1 MTGRVAKTRLQE
13 VRWALGREYTQE
25 RLAEFILRQGRQRNL
40 PVAAKTALP
49 VMISRWENG
58 HDEVTEPMYR
68 MLFREFYGRTNEELG
83 FPPEPLDGAAEELR
97 DRIATARSI
106 DAATI
111 DLFRRQIDNFRH
123 IDRRLGAIALL
134 DQLNSQIQQIGDLL
148 LYGTLR
154 QHREALA
161 AVLAEAATLA
171 GWEALDRA
179 SLALAWRHH
188 ETAKTAAREA
198 GSPSLLAYATAQQAF
213 VLIDL
218 GDPKGAVELLDY
230 ARSLYP
236 TGIDHLLRCWLVAA
250 YGEGLAET
258 GQRDAALR
266 AFDEATSTLPTETS
280 DPGLPYLMLNAIHL
294 TRWRGNALAAL
305 GDKGAIA
312 DLENVLAT
320 KTPTSLRATTGAL
333 VSLAFAYSR
342 AGDRDAAISYSR
354 QARQLASRIGSD
366 RQRKRL
372 GDLRLPGGIEKNRN
386 DRPRPK

>member
-1 MTGRVAKTRLQE
+1 MRRRAMTERIAKTRLQE
-13 VRWALGREYTQE
+13 VRWAMGREYTQE
-25 RLAEFILRQGRQRNL
+25 RLADFMLRQGRRRNS
-40 PVAAKTALP
+40 PVAAKTALL

-58 HDEVTEPMYR
+58 HDQVTEPMYR
-68 MLFREFYGRTNEELG
+68 MLFREYYGRTNEELG
-83 FPPEPLDGAAEELR
+83 FPPEPLDGASEELR
-97 DRIATARSI
+97 DRILTARSI

-111 DLFRRQIDNFRH
+111 DLFRRQVDNFRH
-123 IDRRLGAIALL
+123 VDRRLGAIALL
-134 DQLNSQIQQIGDLL
+134 DQLNSQIQQISDLL

-179 SLALAWRHH
+179 SLALAWRLH

-198 GSPSLLAYATAQQAF
+198 ASPSLLAYATAQQGF

-218 GDPKGAVELLDY
+218 GNPAGAVELFDY
-230 ARSLYP
+230 ARSLHP
-236 TGIDHLLRCWLVAA
+236 AGIDDLLRCWLAA
-250 YGEGLAET
+250 ARGEGLAEAS
-258 GQRDAALR
+258 QRDAALR
-266 AFDEATSTLPTETS
+266 AFDEAYSALPAEPN
-280 DPGLPYLMLNAIHL
+280 DPDLPYLMLNTVHL

-312 DLENVLAT
+312 DLEKVLAS

-333 VSLAFAYSR
+333 VSLAFAHSR
-342 AGDRDAAISYSR
+342 AGDREAALGYSR

-366 RQRKRL
+366 RQKKRL
-372 GDLRLPGGIEKNRN
+372 GDLRLPGA
-386 DRPRPK
+386 

>member
-1 MTGRVAKTRLQE
+1 MTGRIARTRLQE
-13 VRWALGREYTQE
+13 IRWALGRDYTQE
-25 RLAEFILRQGRQRNL
+25 RLAEFMLRHGRQRNL
-40 PVAAKTALP
+40 PIAAKTALL

-58 HDEVTEPMYR
+58 HDVVTEPMYR
-68 MLFREFYGRTNEELG
+68 MMFREYYGRTNEELG
-83 FPPEPLDGAAEELR
+83 FPPEPLDGASEELR
-97 DRIATARSI
+97 DRILTARSI

-111 DLFRRQIDNFRH
+111 DLFRRQVDNFRH
-123 IDRRLGAIALL
+123 VDRRLGAIALL

-218 GDPKGAVELLDY
+218 GDPQGAVELLDH
-230 ARSLYP
+230 ARSMSP
-236 TGIDHLLRCWLVAA
+236 TGNDDLLRCWLAA
-250 YGEGLAET
+250 AHGESLAEA
-258 GQRDAALR
+258 GQQDAAMR
-266 AFDEATSTLPTETS
+266 AFDEANAALPAEPD
-280 DPGLPYLMLNAIHL
+280 DPGLPYLMLNSIHL
-294 TRWRGNALAAL
+294 IRWRGNALAAL

-312 DLENVLAT
+312 DLEKVLAS
-320 KTPTSLRATTGAL
+320 KTPTTLRATTGAL
-333 VSLAFAYSR
+333 VSLAFAHSR
-342 AGDRDAAISYSR
+342 AGDREAAISYSR
-354 QARQLASRIGSD
+354 QARQLDSRIGSD
-366 RQRKRL
+366 RQKKRL
-372 GDLRLPGGIEKNRN
+372 SDLRLPGGA
-386 DRPRPK
+386 

>member
-1 MTGRVAKTRLQE
+1 MSERIAKTRLQE

-40 PVAAKTALP
+40 PVAAKAALL

-58 HDEVTEPMYR
+58 HDVVTEPMYR

-83 FPPEPLDGAAEELR
+83 FPPEPIDGASEELR
-97 DRIATARSI
+97 DRILTARSI

-111 DLFRRQIDNFRH
+111 ELFRRQIDNYRH
-123 IDRRLGAIALL
+123 VDRRLGAIALL
-134 DQLNSQIQQIGDLL
+134 DQLNNQIQQIADLL

-218 GDPKGAVELLDY
+218 GNADGAVELLDY
-230 ARSLYP
+230 ARSLSP
-236 TGIDHLLRCWLVAA
+236 ARIDDLLGCWLAAA
-250 YGEGLAET
+250 YGEGLAEA
-258 GQRDAALR
+258 GERDAALR
-266 AFDEATSTLPTETS
+266 TFDEANSSLPPEPN
-280 DPGLPYLMLNAIHL
+280 DPGLPYLMLNSIHL

-312 DLENVLAT
+312 DLERVIAS
-320 KTPTSLRATTGAL
+320 KMPTSLRATTGAL

-342 AGDRDAAISYSR
+342 AGDREAAISYSR

-366 RQRKRL
+366 RQKKRL
-372 GDLRLPGGIEKNRN
+372 GGLRLPDG
-386 DRPRPK
+386 

>member
-1 MTGRVAKTRLQE
+1 MTERIAKTKLQE

-25 RLAEFILRQGRQRNL
+25 RLAEFMLRQGSQRNL
-40 PVAAKTALP
+40 PIAAKTALL

-58 HDEVTEPMYR
+58 HDVVTEPMYR
-68 MLFREFYGRTNEELG
+68 MLFREYYGRTNEELG
-83 FPPEPLDGAAEELR
+83 FPPEPLDGASEELR
-97 DRIATARSI
+97 DRILTARSI

-111 DLFRRQIDNFRH
+111 ELFRRQVDNFRH
-123 IDRRLGAIALL
+123 MDRRLGAIALL

-171 GWEALDRA
+171 GWEALDRT
-179 SLALAWRHH
+179 SLALAWRLH

-198 GSPSLLAYATAQQAF
+198 GSPSLLPYATAQQAF

-218 GDPKGAVELLDY
+218 GNPQGAVELLDH
-230 ARSLYP
+230 ARSLSS
-236 TGIDHLLRCWLVAA
+236 TRIDDLLRCWLAAA
-250 YGEGLAET
+250 YGESLAEA

-266 AFDEATSTLPTETS
+266 AFDEAYSSLPPKS
-280 DPGLPYLMLNAIHL
+280 NDPGLPYLMLNSVHL

-305 GDKGAIA
+305 GDNGAIA
-312 DLENVLAT
+312 DLEKVIAS
-320 KTPTSLRATTGAL
+320 KTPTSLRATTGTL

-342 AGDRDAAISYSR
+342 AGDREAAISYSGR
-354 QARQLASRIGSD
+354 ARQLASRIGSD
-366 RQRKRL
+366 RQKKRL
-372 GDLRLPGGIEKNRN
+372 GDLRLPGGA
-386 DRPRPK
+386 

>member
-1 MTGRVAKTRLQE
+1 M
-13 VRWALGREYTQE
+13 
-25 RLAEFILRQGRQRNL
+25 LRQARQRNL
-40 PVAAKTALP
+40 PVAAKTALL

-58 HDEVTEPMYR
+58 HDEVTEPMYQ
-68 MLFREFYGRTNEELG
+68 MLFREYYGRTNEELG
-83 FPPEPLDGAAEELR
+83 FPPEPLDGTAEELR
-97 DRIATARSI
+97 NRILTARTV

-111 DLFRRQIDNFRH
+111 ELFRRQIDNIRQV
-123 IDRRLGAIALL
+123 DRQLGAIALL
-134 DQLNSQIQQIGDLL
+134 DQLNSQIQQIRDLL
-148 LYGTLR
+148 RYGTLR

-179 SLALAWRHH
+179 NLALAWRHH

-218 GDPKGAVELLDY
+218 GNPKGAVELFDY

-236 TGIDHLLRCWLVAA
+236 TGVDDLLRCWLAA
-250 YGEGLAET
+250 AHGEGLAEA
-258 GQRDAALR
+258 GHRDAALR
-266 AFDEATSTLPTETS
+266 AFDEANSILPTES
-280 DPGLPYLMLNAIHL
+280 NDPAMPYLMLNSTHL

-312 DLENVLAT
+312 DLEKVLVS

-333 VSLAFAYSR
+333 VSLAFAHSR
-342 AGDRDAAISYSR
+342 AGDREAALNYSR
-354 QARQLASRIGSD
+354 QARQRASRIGSD
-366 RQRKRL
+366 RQKRRL
-372 GDLRLPGGIEKNRN
+372 GELRLPGG
-386 DRPRPK
+386 

>member
-1 MTGRVAKTRLQE
+1 MTKRIAKTRLQE
-13 VRWALGREYTQE
+13 IRWALGPEYTQE
-25 RLAEFILRQGRQRNL
+25 RLAEFTLRQGRQRDL
-40 PVAAKTALP
+40 PVATKTALL

-68 MLFREFYGRTNEELG
+68 MLFREYYGRTNEELG

-97 DRIATARSI
+97 DRILTARSI
-106 DAATI
+106 DAETI

-123 IDRRLGAIALL
+123 VDRRLGAIALL
-134 DQLNSQIQQIGDLL
+134 DQLNSQIQQISDLL

-154 QHREALA
+154 HHREALA

-218 GDPKGAVELLDY
+218 GNPDGAVELLDH
-230 ARSLYP
+230 ARSLRP
-236 TGIDHLLRCWLVAA
+236 TGIDDLLRCWLAAA
-250 YGEGLAET
+250 YGEGLAEA
-258 GQRDAALR
+258 GQRDTALR
-266 AFDEATSTLPTETS
+266 AFDQANSALPAEPNEA
-280 DPGLPYLMLNAIHL
+280 GLPYLMLNSVHL

-305 GDKGAIA
+305 SDKAAIA
-312 DLENVLAT
+312 DLEKVLAS

-342 AGDRDAAISYSR
+342 AGDREAAISHSR

-366 RQRKRL
+366 RQKKRL
-372 GDLRLPGGIEKNRN
+372 GNLRLPGGIEKNRN
-386 DRPRPK
+386 DRPRAE

>member
-1 MTGRVAKTRLQE
+1 MTERAAKTKLQE
-13 VRWALGREYTQE
+13 IRRALGRDHTQE
-25 RLAEFILRQGRQRNL
+25 RLAEFMLRQARQRNL
-40 PVAAKTALP
+40 PVASKTALL

-58 HDEVTEPMYR
+58 HDEVTEPMYQ
-68 MLFREFYGRTNEELG
+68 MLFREYYARTSEELG

-97 DRIATARSI
+97 NRILTARTI
-106 DAATI
+106 DARTI
-111 DLFRRQIDNFRH
+111 ELFRLQVDNIRHVDRQ
-123 IDRRLGAIALL
+123 LGAIALL
-134 DQLNSQIQQIGDLL
+134 DQLNSQIQQISDLL
-148 LYGTLR
+148 RYGTLR
-154 QHREALA
+154 HHREALA

-179 SLALAWRHH
+179 SLAQAWRHH

-218 GDPKGAVELLDY
+218 GNPESAVELLDH

-236 TGIDHLLRCWLVAA
+236 TGIGDLLRCWLAA
-250 YGEGLAET
+250 AHGEGLAEA

-266 AFDEATSTLPTETS
+266 AFDEASSILPAEP
-280 DPGLPYLMLNAIHL
+280 DKPDLPYLMLNATHL

-305 GDKGAIA
+305 GDKEAIT
-312 DLENVLAT
+312 DLEKVLAS

-333 VSLAFAYSR
+333 ASLAFAHSR
-342 AGDRDAAISYSR
+342 AGDREAAISYSR

-366 RQRKRL
+366 RQKKRL
-372 GDLRLPGGIEKNRN
+372 NDLRLPGG
-386 DRPRPK
+386 